1 MVRCSS
7 CADSF
12 NVWKASRSECG
23 NPSRITRTRWAK
35 RSHGFMILESAPS
48 RTGRSPANGTSCRG
62 MQLTKW
68 LFIGMMI
75 NDNCFW
81 SMHFKVEILY
91 SIHVWCLKNHPVA
104 SSTASSRRKH
114 PCRYWTSH
122 WDLRSWSPSLTSSPW
137 KILRSPCSVMWRD
150 LGWPGFLVTWEMF
163 KPISSKEWYL

>member
-23 NPSRITRTRWAK
+23 NPSRITSTRWAK

-122 WDLRSWSPSLTSSPW
+122 WDFEVLESISDEQSLENSEVTVFSNVAWPGLTW
-137 KILRSPCSVMWRD
+137 VLGD
-150 LGWPGFLVTWEMF
+150 LGDVQTNQ
-163 KPISSKEWYL
+163 

>member
-23 NPSRITRTRWAK
+23 NPSRITSTRWAK

-68 LFIGMMI
+68 LFIRMMI
-75 NDNCFW
+75 TVSDQC
-81 SMHFKVEILY
+81 ILQLNSCTAY
-91 SIHVWCLKNHPVA
+91 IVWCLQPSSSFKNSFQPALLH
-104 SSTASSRRKH
+104 R
-114 PCRYWTSH
+114 CRYWTSPLGFWGPGVH
-122 WDLRSWSPSLTSSPW
+122 LWWAVLGKFWGHHHVSRVAWPGL
-137 KILRSPCSVMWRD
+137 C
-150 LGWPGFLVTWEMF
+150 LGWPGGVWASQTNQ
-163 KPISSKEWYL
+163 S